1 VFARLA
7 FTALMLLL
15 AAANFFGGVV
25 LPAGPF
31 NPFGLLCLAASGA
44 IWFGW
49 EVIEDAYAYQ
59 EERRREGKKIPNP
72 LFVRF
77 APALRRDPSRLPP
90 RVKDRTM
97 AGKAWRGP

>member
-1 VFARLA
+1 VLARLA

-15 AAANFFGGVV
+15 AAANFLGGVV
-25 LPAGPF
+25 LPPGPL
-31 NPFGLLCLAASGA
+31 NPFGLMCLAASGA

-77 APALRRDPSRLPP
+77 APALSAKGPQLPSRA
-90 RVKDRTM
+90 KGRTM
-97 AGKAWRGP
+97 AGEARGG